1 MKMPK
6 ELYNELTANIE
17 TFITQASTEKLIE
30 YAAKVKAS
38 GKYKDFQ
45 TRILWDMF
53 HFANRQD
60 NFTLVNKIYDSGC
73 QDNHI
78 YTALKA
84 IAKTNPTIG
93 RMLTV

>member
-1 MKMPK
+1 MKM
-6 ELYNELTANIE
+6 ERGLYNELTATIE
-17 TFITQASTEKLIE
+17 AFITQASTEKLTE
-30 YAAKVKAS
+30 YAVNVKAS

-53 HFANRQD
+53 HFANRKD
-60 NFTLVNKIYDSGC
+60 NFALVNKIYDSGC
-73 QDNHI
+73 QDTHI

-93 RMLTV
+93 RMLSV